1 MFGTSEPSSPEG
13 AIIGTSEPSLS
24 RGATRAR
31 ESPEID
37 EGSEIPLERLYRGS
51 EPTKT
56 VTEIVRQMKDEW
68 NLKTPSVILSIIGTT
83 WIITESAN
91 TQIMIDI
98 NEAIEQ
104 YCDNDSKAPTW
115 ITIENSNPKNGINEH
130 LTTFLKEKITKKYG
144 NYYLKLDNKI
154 YDRFEI
160 EQECCRLVNLSN
172 EENVFIEIIK
182 QTTKLNEFMEDN
194 IDNQAQNQID
204 MIAQDLLII
213 LNNLYDVISS
223 EYALMQSNI
232 GVLRTVQWKINI
244 FKSKVKELLQN
255 ISSNYLV
262 QLVEQIFDDAYD
274 LSAICKN
281 LTIPLV
287 YILVGEEASLN
298 EGIFLGDNTSIETV
312 RKVVDEGIP
321 VIVINGTEGV
331 ASVIGSLYGSIH
343 DTSARNET
351 EERYNPTTPN
361 TPLHTRLERHSLVRV
376 QEKRES
382 FKTIDQNALNKLLQ
396 PENGN
401 FGIFM
406 YQPGDQHLNQ
416 VLLQAIAKD
425 FLRDLF
431 LWALETNNY
440 TIAMAICSRL
450 QNPLVASLVAC
461 QRFDRKL
468 NRTPQE
474 IEKEQLFN
482 EYAVN
487 LIDECFNSDPKRAI
501 RLLTKPSQML
511 FHQNPLQLAKYIRF
525 KKFIATKCVQTYYNQ
540 IWYGPLE
547 TDEIQ
552 HHIDL
557 LACMFVTNDSGTTKN
572 LESQS
577 PWFKNLVEVKPIE
590 FQGILHKISM
600 HSYNHLGRHTLLPSY
615 YMFLQYQGD
624 LAEVKSTEFQGL
636 SHEISTHSYNQLD
649 GHKLIPW
656 H

>member
-1 MFGTSEPSSPEG
+1 
-13 AIIGTSEPSLS
+13 
-24 RGATRAR
+24 
-31 ESPEID
+31 
-37 EGSEIPLERLYRGS
+37 
-51 EPTKT
+51 PTKT

-416 VLLQAIAKD
+416 VLLQAIAKGTKCK
-425 FLRDLF
+425 DLNDVNR
-431 LWALETNNY
+431 LIELKL
-440 TIAMAICSRL
+440 AI
-450 QNPLVASLVAC
+450 QWK
-461 QRFDRKL
+461 RFDLANAHILTTKTIGNWKHEEL
-468 NRTPQE
+468 DE
-474 IEKEQLFN
+474 CL
-482 EYAVN
+482 EYALLMDSVEFVER
-487 LIDECFNSDPKRAI
+487 LIQCGASFKRLEEFSDI
-501 RLLTKPSQML
+501 
-511 FHQNPLQLAKYIRF
+511 
-525 KKFIATKCVQTYYNQ
+525 TYYMQKLTETEQERFNK
-540 IWYGPLE
+540 IRSPPSNVLHGLIIELMPFLE
-547 TDEIQ
+547 
-552 HHIDL
+552 
-557 LACMFVTNDSGTTKN
+557 
-572 LESQS
+572 
-577 PWFKNLVEVKPIE
+577 
-590 FQGILHKISM
+590 
-600 HSYNHLGRHTLLPSY
+600 
-615 YMFLQYQGD
+615 
-624 LAEVKSTEFQGL
+624 
-636 SHEISTHSYNQLD
+636 
-649 GHKLIPW
+649 KLIQNSSNNPEFLILLEKI
-656 H
+656 